1 MGKRKKKIL
10 MGVLSLGLV
19 FSNLPFASATLTDVD
34 GYQLVDGSDF
44 EENNLWGFTAANST
58 VSINEENIKGNATDK
73 LQYTI
78 VNQSGG
84 RVATK
89 NLETAVKG
97 KDILVQLDWY
107 PGKNNDKGSRQFE
120 NSGELRIIDSTGN
133 TIFTLNNTNTEAIE
147 YFAGSQAPAETF
159 ITNQEAWYEVRV
171 HFDLINHQAV
181 LTLTDKASGESKDYT
196 SSLEGVAFD
205 GSVKTVKLV
214 GIRTSG
220 NNHSWTTY
228 LDDFGVYNVPIPSN
242 TISKVDQ
249 LRYHHVKVNETTSD
263 LSSIGLPETVT
274 VTLAD
279 NSKKEVAVSE
289 WKSVGKE
296 WNPEIS
302 GVYEFKGI
310 LAGTK
315 GIDNSFNREATF
327 YVYNR
332 LPDPGIERQTE
343 WLDRGVVALKSD
355 NGIFV
360 SWRLLADEYAKDVTF
375 NVYRNG
381 KKVTSKSLNVTNYQD
396 AEGSANDTYTVE
408 TLVNGQ
414 SVEKNEVKALAED
427 YLSIPMQKPE
437 GGTTAT
443 GDYTYTVNDSS
454 VGDLDG
460 DGELE
465 VIVKWYPTNAIDSS
479 QTAMTGPT
487 IFDAYKLDGTLLWR
501 INMGL
506 NLTSGAHYHQFI
518 VADFDGNGKSDFL
531 IKTADGTTAYGV
543 TDGKFDS
550 SKVLSEI
557 GIPEDNGKWL
567 AANGH
572 IIGGPE
578 YISVFN
584 GETGEV
590 IDTIDYAFP
599 LGDDAGA
606 SWGDTWQN
614 RSDRFLA
621 GLAYLDGKTPSA
633 IYGRGYYERTSFVAY
648 SVKNGKLVEEWTFD
662 SNEAGRGASLGNH
675 NLATADV
682 DNDGFD
688 EIIAGSLTL
697 DHDGSILYTMDG
709 EMQREKGSHGDAL
722 HVGAFDPD
730 RDGLQVFGVHEEPAV
745 ASLELHDAATGETFM
760 SYFGSVDA
768 GRGVAANISSEP
780 GYEFWGWGG
789 NTVETGGGIY
799 NVQGKVVADSSRN
812 AGLSANFALYWDGDL
827 QHELLDD
834 TVISKYNESTGKT
847 DRVKAFKGVHSNN
860 GTKATPTLQ
869 GDILGDWREEVLLP
883 TTDDTEL
890 RVYSTT
896 IPTEYRLYTFMHD
909 AVYRNAIAWQNTA
922 YNQPPHI
929 GFYLGE
935 DIRER
940 ILVGEL
946 QAPGIDY
953 TATLPSMKHTVVL
966 ELNESVLINS
976 LDQVQ
981 HMLSDGKIK
990 QAVKHMENF
999 KKHLTKAKVD
1009 EGLKTK
1015 LLADADQLM
1024 AVWTAK

>member
-1 MGKRKKKIL
+1 MGKKKKKVL
-10 MGVLSLGLV
+10 ASALSLGLI
-19 FSNLPFASATLTDVD
+19 FSNLPYATAALTDVE
-34 GYQLVDGSDF
+34 GYDLVDGSDF
-44 EENNLWGFTAANST
+44 EDNNLWGFTTASST
-58 VSINEENIKGNATDK
+58 VSINEQNIKGNATDK

-78 VNQSGG
+78 VNASGG

-97 KDILVQLDWY
+97 KDILVKLDWY
-107 PGKNNDKGSRQFE
+107 PGKNNDKGTRQFE
-120 NSGELRIIDSTGN
+120 NSGELRIIDNSGN
-133 TIFTLNNTNTEAIE
+133 IIFTLNNTNTEAIE
-147 YFAGSQAPAETF
+147 YFAGSQAPAQTF
-159 ITNQEAWYEVRV
+159 ATNQETWYEVSV
-171 HFDLINHQAV
+171 HFDLIKNQAV
-181 LTLTDKASGESKDYT
+181 LTLKDKESGETQEYT
-196 SSLEGVAFD
+196 SSLEGVSFD

-228 LDDFGVYNVPIPSN
+228 LDDFGIYSVPIPGN
-242 TISKVDQ
+242 TVSKVDQ
-249 LRYHHVKVNETTSD
+249 LRYHQVYVNETTTD
-263 LSSIGLPETVT
+263 ISSIGLPQTVT

-289 WKSVGKE
+289 WKTVGKE
-296 WNPEIS
+296 WNPEES
-302 GVYEFKGI
+302 GVYEFKGT
-310 LAGTK
+310 LAQTE
-315 GIDNSFNREATF
+315 GIDNSFNREATL

-332 LPDPGIERQTE
+332 LTAPNTERQKE
-343 WLDRGVVALKSD
+343 WLDRGVIALKSE
-355 NGIFV
+355 NGNFV

-381 KKVTSKSLNVTNYQD
+381 EKLNSKALSVTNYQD
-396 AEGSANDTYTVE
+396 AEGTADDTYTVE
-408 TLVNGQ
+408 TLVNGK
-414 SVEKNEVKALAED
+414 SVEKNEVKALGED

-443 GDYTYTVNDSS
+443 GNYEYTVNDSS

-479 QTAMTGPT
+479 QTGMTGPT

-506 NLTSGAHYHQFI
+506 NLSSGAHYHQFV

-531 IKTADGTTAYGV
+531 IKTADGTTSYGA
-543 TDGKFDS
+543 TEGKFDS
-550 SKVLSEI
+550 SKVLSQI
-557 GIPEDNGKWL
+557 GNPEDNGKWL
-567 AANGH
+567 GENGH
-572 IIGGPE
+572 VIGGPE

-599 LGDDAGA
+599 LGDDKGT

-648 SVKNGKLVEEWTFD
+648 SVKGGKLVEEWTFD
-662 SNEAGRGASLGNH
+662 SNEAGRGKSLGNH
-675 NLATADV
+675 NLATGDI

-688 EIIAGSLTL
+688 ELIAGSLTF
-697 DHDGSILYTMDG
+697 DHDGSIVYAMDG
-709 EMQREKGSHGDAL
+709 EMQREMGSHGDAL

-730 RDGLQVFGVHEEPAV
+730 RDGLQVFGVHEVPAV
-745 ASLELHDAATGETFM
+745 ASLELHDAATGETLM

-768 GRGVAANISSEP
+768 GRGVAANISSQP

-789 NTVETGGGIY
+789 DTVETGGGIY
-799 NVQGKVVADSSRN
+799 NVQGKVVADSSRD

-827 QHELLDD
+827 QHELLDN
-834 TVISKYNESTGKT
+834 TSITKYNEATGKAEL
-847 DRVKAFKGVHSNN
+847 VKAFEGVHSSN

-883 TTDDTEL
+883 TNDNTEL
-890 RVYSTT
+890 RVFSTT
-896 IPTEYRLYTFMHD
+896 VPTEYRLYTLMHD
-909 AVYRNAIAWQNTA
+909 DVYRNGIAWQNTA

-935 DIRER
+935 DVRESV
-940 ILVGEL
+940 LAGGL
-946 QAPGIDY
+946 QAPSVDY
-953 TATLPSMKHTVVL
+953 TATLQSMKHTVAL
-966 ELNESVLINS
+966 ELQAPVLKNS

-981 HMLSDGKIK
+981 HQLNDGKIK
-990 QAVKHMENF
+990 HVVKHMENF
-999 KKHLTKAKVD
+999 KMHLNKSEVDQGLKAK
-1009 EGLKTK
+1009 
-1015 LLADADQLM
+1015 LLSDADQLI
-1024 AVWTAK
+1024 ASWNTK